1 MTRSP
6 QDQPSP
12 PPSTGLA
19 RAPEPPVGSLLRLRD
34 VQSLNRAFRR
44 LAEVQDGLLEHL
56 EKLEVERTRP
66 SRRFAPLLYGGFLVL
81 GIGLGLFSLAWW
93 QKLQNGRPAPQPP
106 VVQIPAPEV
115 TIQAPEGAVTQA
127 MMNRFLEELDAIRS
141 QRQEDQQTIA
151 SLRQQLFEG
160 QEATLQAL
168 RGVGAF
174 ATELAGKG
182 DARDSSPASPPR
194 PLEAVGRSTAAP
206 AEAALPGQD
215 EDPAPQPGFED
226 ARQPGTWLGVTN
238 GLLAMDGYNRLRFQS
253 AERVSGKPELR
264 NATVLEWGTDGLVA
278 GALRA
283 ARVEFDLHRMTHT
296 LVVRF
301 RDGYRTRDGVR
312 RPFAKEGVRME
323 FSGVNVDAWLE
334 HFPELA
340 ANGENVALPGSSPTV
355 RNQGSSDKPPAGGLE
370 GVRQAL
376 DQLLSQRRTYGYY
389 RLASLGGMQDG
400 RFQLVQINWFD
411 GSGRLLKTWEAD
423 SLEILLQ
430 PPGSVELLLQKGA
443 ILEGGVR
450 HPFYQDRFRLILP
463 RQDLDRWRQ
472 AGIPLTDRAAQ

>member
-1 MTRSP
+1 
-6 QDQPSP
+6 
-12 PPSTGLA
+12 
-19 RAPEPPVGSLLRLRD
+19 LRD

-44 LAEVQDGLLEHL
+44 LAEVQDGLLDHL
-56 EKLEVERTRP
+56 EKLETDRARP

-93 QKLQNGRPAPQPP
+93 QKLQNGKPTAQPP
-106 VVQIPAPEV
+106 VVQVPAPEV

-141 QRQEDQQTIA
+141 QRKEDQQTIA
-151 SLRQQLFEG
+151 SLRQQLFQG

-174 ATELAGKG
+174 ATQLAGKG
-182 DARDSSPASPPR
+182 KSQDASSSPSPGVPK
-194 PLEAVGRSTAAP
+194 AATDRSSAPVHAAP
-206 AEAALPGQD
+206 VDAGLAD
-215 EDPAPQPGFED
+215 EDPASAAGPED
-226 ARQPGTWLGVTN
+226 AADPDTWLGVTN

-253 AERVSGKPELR
+253 AERVPGKAELR

-323 FSGVNVDAWLE
+323 FSGINVDAWLE

-340 ANGENVALPGSSPTV
+340 ANREKVALPGSSP
-355 RNQGSSDKPPAGGLE
+355 AGGLA
-370 GVRQAL
+370 GARQAL
-376 DQLLSQRRTYGYY
+376 DELLSQRRTYGYY
-389 RLASLGGMQDG
+389 RLGSLGGMKDG

-411 GSGRLLKTWEAD
+411 GSGQLLKTWEAD
-423 SLEILLQ
+423 SMEILLQ
-430 PPGSVELLLQKGA
+430 PPGSVELLLRKGA

-463 RQDLDRWRQ
+463 RQDLDQWR
-472 AGIPLTDRAAQ
+472 ASGLPLTERTPD